1 MATSPPLSQA
11 TGYGVVIGLGFLFAL
26 GMILTTYVLK
36 RYQNEVQTS
45 EMFATAGRTV
55 KSGLVASAVVSSWT
69 WAATLLQSSGVA
81 YRYGVSGP
89 FWYASGATVQILL
102 FATLAIELKRK
113 APNAHTFLEVIRA
126 RYGVYTHIV
135 YIVFGLMTNILVT
148 AMLLTGGSA
157 VVTSLT
163 GMPTAAAC
171 FLLPVGVVLY
181 TIFGGIKA
189 TFLTDYVHTVMILII
204 ILIFAFTAYTT
215 NANLGSP
222 AKVYDLLAQAA
233 KAHPVAGNEQG
244 SYLTMRSKEGAI
256 FFVINIVGNFG
267 TVFMDN
273 GYYNK
278 AIAASPVH
286 ALPGYVMGGLSW
298 FAIPW
303 LAATTMGLSAL
314 ALETNPAFPTFP
326 SRMPDADVT
335 AGLVLPNAAVA
346 LLGKGGAAATL
357 LLIFMAVTSASS
369 AEYIAVSSIF
379 TYDIYKTYF
388 EPSASGR
395 KLVYMAHTCVIVYAI
410 LLAGFSTG
418 LYYIGISI
426 GYLYL
431 MMGVIISSAVLPA
444 ALTLLWSDQ
453 NMIAAT
459 LSPILGL
466 ACSLIAWLVTA
477 KKQHGDLSVASTGSN
492 NPMLAGNVVALL
504 SPLIFIPALTYG
516 FGRQKYDYVSMA
528 MIRLGDDSD
537 VAAAAHV
544 DLELIPGS
552 TDVSEAELLAEKT
565 KLKRAS
571 LIAKTMTGVL
581 TLALL
586 IFWPMPMYGTGY
598 VFSKKFFTGWV
609 SVGIIWLFCSAF
621 CVGLY
626 PLFEGRHS
634 MVHTFK
640 GILRDLR
647 GKGKPP
653 IQGRTAVVDEK
664 SSQDE
669 WTPTKEDIK
678 QAEAVMESVVKSGD
692 AIKKE

>member
-1 MATSPPLSQA
+1 MATAPPLSQA
-11 TGYGVVIGLGFLFAL
+11 VGYGVVIGLGLLFAL
-26 GMILTTYVLK
+26 GMMFTTFALK
-36 RYQNEVQTS
+36 RYRNEVQTS
-45 EMFATAGRTV
+45 EMFSTAGRTV

-81 YRYGVSGP
+81 YRYGISGP

-126 RYGVYTHIV
+126 RYGVYTHVVFI
-135 YIVFGLMTNILVT
+135 IFGLMTNILVT

-181 TIFGGIKA
+181 TVFGGIRA
-189 TFLTDYVHTVMILII
+189 TFLTDYVHTVTILII
-204 ILIFAFTAYTT
+204 ILVFAFSAYTT
-215 NANLGSP
+215 NVNLGSP
-222 AKVYDLLAQAA
+222 ARVYDLLVEAA
-233 KAHPVAGNEQG
+233 KLNPVEGNADG
-244 SYLTMRSKEGAI
+244 SYLTMRSKEGAV

-267 TVFMDN
+267 TVFLDN

-286 ALPGYVMGGLSW
+286 ALPGYIMGGLSW

-303 LAATTMGLSAL
+303 LAATTMGLAAL
-314 ALETNPAFPTFP
+314 ALESNPAFPTFP
-326 SRMPDADVT
+326 SRMPDTDVT

-346 LLGKGGAAATL
+346 LLGNGGAAATL

-369 AEYIAVSSIF
+369 AEYISVSSIF

-388 EPSASGR
+388 EPTASGR
-395 KLVYMAHTCVIVYAI
+395 KLVYMAHTCVVIYAI

-418 LYYIGISI
+418 LYYIGISM

-444 ALTLLWSDQ
+444 ALTLLWRQQ

-459 LSPILGL
+459 LTPILGL
-466 ACSLIAWLVTA
+466 VCSLTAWLVTA
-477 KKQHGDLSVASTGSN
+477 KKEYGDLSVTSTGSN
-492 NPMLAGNVVALL
+492 NPMLAGNVAALL
-504 SPLIFIPALTYG
+504 SPLVFVPVLTYA
-516 FGRQKYDYVSMA
+516 FGPQRYDYKSMA
-528 MIRLGDDSD
+528 MIRLGDDTD
-537 VAAAAHV
+537 VAASANV
-544 DLELIPGS
+544 DIELIPGGGV
-552 TDVSEAELLAEKT
+552 TVNDAAMEAEKA
-565 KLKRAS
+565 KLRRS
-571 LIAKTMTGVL
+571 SMIAKSVTAVI

-586 IFWPMPMYGTGY
+586 VLWPMPLYGTSY
-598 VFSKKFFTGWV
+598 IFSKEFFTGWV
-609 SVGIIWLFCSAF
+609 SVGIIWLFCSTF

-626 PLFEGRHS
+626 PLWEGRHS
-634 MVHTFK
+634 MATTFQ
-640 GILRDLR
+640 GIARDLT

-653 IQGRTAVVDEK
+653 MQGRTLSLDEK
-664 SSQDE
+664 SSEDGE
-669 WTPTKEDIK
+669 TVTKNKDIK
-678 QAEAVMESVVKSGD
+678 EPGTVTETGTD
-692 AIKKE
+692 AKY